1 MKQKLI
7 FTELVGETLDG
18 LVAETGTSQVI
29 VIADTNTV
37 RLVLPRLAEQSKTAS
52 TAKVI
57 TVEAGDDNKTLDSL
71 TGIWQKL
78 SELEAT
84 RNSMV
89 VNLGGGMVSD
99 LGGFAAATF
108 KRGMRCVNIPT
119 TLLAAVDASVGGK
132 TGINFN
138 GFKNQVGAFAEP
150 VASIISTTY
159 FDTLP
164 REEILSG
171 YGEMLKHGLLEGPDA
186 FAKLLMVDP
195 EELVGKGAGLLG
207 LLERSVMVKSR
218 IVAQD
223 PTEAGLRKALNLGH
237 TVGHAFEAY
246 SYRRNKPVPHG
257 YAVAWGLIVELVLS
271 HMYLGFPTEPL
282 HQLADYVYRN
292 YGAFAL
298 NCDDYEAL
306 TASMRQDKK
315 NARADQIN
323 FTLLSALGQA
333 QINQTVPSAQI
344 GAALDIYRDLM
355 HL

>member
-52 TAKVI
+52 TAMVI
-57 TVEAGDDNKTLDSL
+57 SVEAGDDNKTLDSL

-78 SELEAT
+78 SEFEAT

-164 REEILSG
+164 QEEILSG
-171 YGEMLKHGLLEGPDA
+171 YGEMLKHGLLEGTDA
-186 FAKLLMVDP
+186 FAKLLIADP
-195 EELVGKGAGLLG
+195 EELVGNGAGLLG
-207 LLERSVMVKSR
+207 LLERSIMVKSR
-218 IVAQD
+218 IVTQD
-223 PTEAGLRKALNLGH
+223 PTETGATQSPQSGAYRGACFRGLFISPQQASAARLCRC
-237 TVGHAFEAY
+237 VGTN
-246 SYRRNKPVPHG
+246 RRAR
-257 YAVAWGLIVELVLS
+257 AVAHVPRLPDRAAAPACRLRIPQLRCLRDKLRRLRSLDGKYAPGQEKR
-271 HMYLGFPTEPL
+271 PCRPNQL
-282 HQLADYVYRN
+282 HPAVGSRPGAD
-292 YGAFAL
+292 
-298 NCDDYEAL
+298 
-306 TASMRQDKK
+306 
-315 NARADQIN
+315 
-323 FTLLSALGQA
+323 
-333 QINQTVPSAQI
+333 
-344 GAALDIYRDLM
+344 
-355 HL
+355 